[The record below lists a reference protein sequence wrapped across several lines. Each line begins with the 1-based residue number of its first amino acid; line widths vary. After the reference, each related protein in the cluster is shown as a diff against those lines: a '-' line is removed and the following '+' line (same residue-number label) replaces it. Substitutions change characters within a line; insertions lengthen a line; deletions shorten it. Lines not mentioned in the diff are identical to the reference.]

1 MFTRALAAAAVCL
14 FLSPALAQAPTSPSS
29 PDRAAIEKIVREYL
43 LKNPEVLVEAMDE
56 LRRRQEVAASE
67 ASKQAI
73 GAYRKDLLEDEATP
87 VGGNVKGDVTL
98 VEFFDYHCGY
108 CKQVHEPMQTL
119 MREDKNLRVVYKE
132 MPILSPESRIAAAGA
147 LAARK
152 QGKYVEMHNA
162 LMSARGKLTKDR
174 VLAVAKEQ
182 KLDVAKLE
190 KDMELPEIQA
200 ALNRNL
206 QLAQQL
212 GVDGT
217 PAFIIGDQFAPG
229 ALPIEQLRAMVAQAR
244 KK

>member
-1 MFTRALAAAAVCL
+1 MFIRVLAATAFCL
-14 FLSPALAQAPTSPSS
+14 SLTPALAQTPAA
-29 PDRAAIEKIVREYL
+29 PDRAAIERIVRDYL
-43 LKNPEVLVEAMDE
+43 LQNPEVLVEAMNE
-56 LRRRQEVAASE
+56 LRRRQELAAGE

-73 GAYRKDLLEDEATP
+73 GEYKKELFEDAASP
-87 VGGNVKGDVTL
+87 VGGNAKGDVTL

-108 CKQVHEPMQTL
+108 CKQVHEPMLSL

-132 MPILSPESRIAAAGA
+132 MPILAPESRIAAAGA
-147 LAARK
+147 LAAQK

-174 VLAVAKEQ
+174 VLALAKEQ
-182 KLDVAKLE
+182 KLDVARLE
-190 KDMELPEIQA
+190 KDMETPEIQGA
-200 ALNRNL
+200 IDRNL
-206 QLAQQL
+206 KLAQAI

-229 ALPIEQLRAMVAQAR
+229 ALPIEQLREMVAQAR